1 VLTTARRPAILV
13 ELGYSTNPEDGRFLT
28 SHASQKAMARA
39 LADAIVE
46 YLLEY
51 QRKTSP
57 AVGAGG

>member
-1 VLTTARRPAILV
+1 
-13 ELGYSTNPEDGRFLT
+13 LT
-28 SHASQKAMARA
+28 SHASQKALASA
-39 LADAIVE
+39 LADAVVE